1 MCCDGRVELREMR
14 AFLTVAEEGGFSAAA
29 RRLHIS
35 QPALSQAIAGLER
48 QLGVQ
53 LLTRRSSGV
62 EPTDAGNTLMAEA
75 RAVLARY
82 DQAMAALARH
92 ADVDD
97 TTLRLGVPLE
107 LPADLLAAPLAALTA
122 AHPGVRVL
130 PRHLSTTDQ
139 FVALGLDQ
147 LDIGLVREHPTG
159 HDLDAYLVSL
169 EQLGVLVSADLA
181 ADLGEAG
188 GIRLDA
194 LADLQWVGFPRSGS
208 PAWHDE
214 IQAIFRSH
222 GFQPTTTS
230 LTASLAIA
238 DVKIAAVAAGG
249 AFSLAPPDWPVP
261 IPPSVCWRPLVG
273 HPIIRRTWAVWPAR
287 SHRRD
292 IGVFVSAFGE
302 PGTV

>member
-1 MCCDGRVELREMR
+1 MR
-14 AFLTVAEEGGFSAAA
+14 AFLAVAEEGGFSAAA

-53 LLTRRSSGV
+53 LLTRHSSGV

-75 RAVLARY
+75 RAVLSRY
-82 DQAMAALARH
+82 DQAMAAVARH
-92 ADVDD
+92 ASVDE

-107 LPADLLAAPLAALTA
+107 LPRDLLAAPLAALTA
-122 AHPGVRVL
+122 AHPATRVV

-147 LDIGLVREHPTG
+147 LDIGLVREHPAG
-159 HDLDAYLVSL
+159 HDLDAYLVSS
-169 EQLGVLVSADLA
+169 EPLGVLVSADLA
-181 ADLGEAG
+181 ADLAEGD
-188 GIRLDA
+188 GIRLDT
-194 LADLQWVGFPRSGS
+194 LTDLQWVGFPRTGS
-208 PAWHDE
+208 PAWYDE

-222 GFQPTTTS
+222 GLQPTTTS

-249 AFSLAPPDWPVP
+249 AFSLAPPNWAAP
-261 IPPSVCWRPLVG
+261 IPPSVSWQPLAG
-273 HPIIRRTWAVWPAR
+273 HPIVRRTWAAWPAR

-292 IGVFVSAFGE
+292 IGVFVSAFGK
-302 PGTV
+302 